1 MKRLSEIEP
10 FKNAKFFV
18 KFTKSE
24 YVDDLLNGELFMN
37 PLSIFIKQEIE
48 SKQRGQGDK
57 YEGAHVFRV
66 TNIKII
72 DPETE
77 QVIATAKQGIVQENY
92 GGAEDTPIFCFT
104 VFSAKDFEVIDQDDD
119 SISIKLNIEEEDKKN
134 FLDNFGDK
142 AVILPFNFVE
152 LLSED
157 ANNNGHT
164 YVIKQVKYDDY
175 EKGINSE
182 HKKLFDEG
190 SFDIVFWKDSFFEFQ
205 REARFAIFDLPT
217 KQSSKFKMRNLR
229 SYCGVLDAKKFF
241 DDYYVKIGFKKMH

>member
-1 MKRLSEIEP
+1 MRLSEIED
-10 FKNAKFFV
+10 FKNIKFFV
-18 KFTKSE
+18 KFVKSE
-24 YVDDLLNGELFMN
+24 HVDDLLDGNLFMN
-37 PLSIFIKQEIE
+37 PLSTFIKQELE
-48 SKQRGQGDK
+48 SNQRGQGDK
-57 YEGAHVFRV
+57 YEGAHVFRM

-77 QVIATAKQGIVQENY
+77 QLIATCKQGTVQENY
-92 GGAEDTPIFCFT
+92 SGAEDTPIFCFT
-104 VFSAKDFEVIDQDDD
+104 VFSSKDFEVIDEEDD

-134 FLDNFGDK
+134 FLKDFGDK
-142 AVILPFNFVE
+142 AVVLPFNFVE

-164 YVIKQVKYDDY
+164 YIIQQVKYDEY
-175 EKGINSE
+175 EKGINSQ
-182 HKKLFDEG
+182 HKKLFDDA

-217 KQSSKFKMRNLR
+217 KQSIKFKMRNLM

-241 DDYYVKIGFKKMH
+241 DGYYIKMNFME